1 MTILQ
6 FLVFLIFVGFFIL
19 MFSLMGTGSGLP
31 WSGGPK
37 IRQRSAPELKA
48 RKRNH
53 KRDGDGGNEDGG
65 DDGD

>member
-31 WSGGPK
+31 WGGGPK
-37 IRQRSAPELKA
+37 IRQSSAPESKA